1 MENKY
6 TLSVSVFLAHT
17 TTGPSK
23 HIALHRILYSSVDWS
38 YLNIKVESLLASNQ
52 ILHGTFS
59 EVVATP
65 SEEIGAIGGVATF

>member
-1 MENKY
+1 MSN
-6 TLSVSVFLAHT
+6 FLAH

-38 YLNIKVESLLASNQ
+38 DLKMKVESRLASNQ

-59 EVVATP
+59 EVLATP
-65 SEEIGAIGGVATF
+65 SEKIGAMGGVATF